1 VRESISRLRARI
13 DNLNT
18 DIGGHMAKAAITWEG
33 FLWRWALAMAMVL
46 GTFNPTQYSYYGWVT
61 AGDGMA
67 SVKVLIGIVL
77 VILFVVYLR
86 ATWYSIGPIGLA
98 LAAAFFGALIWV
110 AIDFGLLVLGQGSLM
125 TWICLA
131 VLATIM
137 AIGMS
142 FSLFRRRISGQVD
155 VDDVET

>member
-1 VRESISRLRARI
+1 
-13 DNLNT
+13 
-18 DIGGHMAKAAITWEG
+18 MAKAAITWEG
-33 FLWRWALAMAMVL
+33 FLWRWVLALVMVL
-46 GTFNPTQYSYYGWVT
+46 GTFNPTAYSYFNWVT
-61 AGDGMA
+61 KAEGMV
-67 SVKVLIGIVL
+67 SVKVLIGVVL
-77 VILFVVYLR
+77 LILFVVYLR

-110 AIDFGLLVLGQGSLM
+110 AIDFGLLSLSQGSVM
-125 TWICLA
+125 TWIVLV